1 MMWTYTEHQEG
12 MKEFK
17 NASSSSPMLHF
28 YLQIALQL
36 AKAWWY
42 VEIYDFT
49 TLLFS
54 LQAFKQS
61 LYSRLE
67 ATQF

>member
-1 MMWTYTEHQEG
+1 
-12 MKEFK
+12 
-17 NASSSSPMLHF
+17 MLRL

-42 VEIYDFT
+42 VEIYAFT

-54 LQAFKQS
+54 LQVFKQS
-61 LYSRLE
+61 LYSQLE
-67 ATQF
+67 ATRF